1 MDGSDPEELRAVAVR
16 LAGEAAEVA
25 ARVRDR
31 AIAHVRTKSTSTDV
45 VTAADTE
52 VERLLRRRL
61 AELRPGDAV
70 LGEEGGL
77 CVSDAADPGQP
88 CWVVDPIDGTVNYLY
103 GYPWYSV
110 SVAVT
115 VDGAAVAGAVVE
127 PATGRV
133 WSAAVGGG
141 ATLDGR
147 PLRASSADRLDLALI
162 GTGFS
167 YHRGRRE
174 RQGALAAGL
183 LPRVRDIRRFGSA
196 ALDLCSVAAGWLDG
210 FYEHDIN
217 QWDWAAGALVASE
230 AGATVHV
237 PDPAGPLGDAIVVAA
252 PGIQAQLTAALAE
265 LGAGRV

>member
-1 MDGSDPEELRAVAVR
+1 MDGNDPEGLRAVAVR

-31 AIAHVRTKSTSTDV
+31 AITQVRTKSTSTDV

-61 AELRPGDAV
+61 AELRPDDAV

-77 CVSDAADPGQP
+77 SASGAAEPGRP

-103 GYPWYSV
+103 GYPWYAV
-110 SVAVT
+110 SVAAI

-133 WSAAVGGG
+133 WSAASG
-141 ATLDGR
+141 AGASLDGR
-147 PLRASSADRLDLALI
+147 PLRASAVDRLDLSLI

-167 YHRGRRE
+167 YHRERRE
-174 RQGALAAGL
+174 RQGVLAAGL

-196 ALDLCSVAAGWLDG
+196 ALDLCAVAAGWLDG

-217 QWDWAAGALVASE
+217 QWDWAAGALVAGE

-237 PDPAGPLGDAIVVAA
+237 PDAAGALGDAIVVAA
-252 PGIQAQLTAALAE
+252 PGIQAQLTGALAE